1 MTAVLP
7 LQVDAGADEI
17 ARQCRQL
24 ISRYRENLAGLQEE
38 QGEEAREH
46 HEAVCEGLEQF
57 LKQVVGTHSE
67 MRAVRVSRH
76 LEMKRL
82 SRLEVTSSES
92 RARQGG
98 AGQEVS
104 QQVSVRCHQLRKQ
117 KGNLF
122 ITFLMSNTFYK
133 DKRRKIPTD

>member
-1 MTAVLP
+1 MTAMFP

-92 RARQGG
+92 RARRG

-104 QQVSVRCHQLRKQ
+104 QQVSVRCHQLSKQ
-117 KGNLF
+117 KGNQF
-122 ITFLMSNTFYK
+122 ITFLMSNTIYK

>member
-104 QQVSVRCHQLRKQ
+104 QQVSVKCHQLRKQ
-117 KGNLF
+117 KGN
-122 ITFLMSNTFYK
+122 
-133 DKRRKIPTD
+133 